1 MSPATPA
8 TPGAPATSA
17 PPATPATSATSAT
30 SATPSASDAS
40 DASAATA
47 TSAAQ
52 PVALVSGGSRGIG
65 RAAALR
71 LAQDGYAIS
80 FCYRSDEESA
90 RQLGKELAEL
100 GAGSLAERLDIADGD
115 AVRAWVTRTERA
127 LGPITVAVASAGITR
142 DKPMLMMSDQDWRA
156 VLTTNLD
163 GASNVCRAVLF
174 PMVKRKSGS
183 IITLSSVSGVYGNPG
198 QGNYSASKAG
208 MVAMT
213 RALAKE
219 VGRYGIRANAVAP
232 GMIETDM
239 TGALSGDQRDRAVA
253 AIPLGRFG
261 TAEEVAEAV
270 SFLASDKA
278 AYITGSVL
286 QIDGGIVL

>member
-1 MSPATPA
+1 MSPA
-8 TPGAPATSA
+8 TPGAPATPAAPGASA
-17 PPATPATSATSAT
+17 TPGPATPATSAA
-30 SATPSASDAS
+30 ASVSEAS
-40 DASAATA
+40 V
-47 TSAAQ
+47 AQ
-52 PVALVSGGSRGIG
+52 PVGPVAPPPPVALVSGGSRGIG

-71 LAQDGYAIS
+71 LARDGYAIS

-100 GAGSLAERLDIADGD
+100 GAGSLAERLDIADGE
-115 AVRAWVTRTERA
+115 AVRAWVTRTERD

-174 PMVKRKSGS
+174 PMVKRKAGS

-270 SFLASDKA
+270 SFLASDRA

>member
-1 MSPATPA
+1 MSPTEP
-8 TPGAPATSA
+8 PVAPI
-17 PPATPATSATSAT
+17 PLVP
-30 SATPSASDAS
+30 
-40 DASAATA
+40 
-47 TSAAQ
+47 

-80 FCYRSDEESA
+80 FCYRSDEEAA
-90 RQLGKELAEL
+90 RQLGKELTEL
-100 GAGSLAERLDIADGD
+100 GVGSLAQRLDISDGE
-115 AVRAWVTRTERA
+115 AVRAWVARTERE
-127 LGPITVAVASAGITR
+127 LGPVAVAVASAGITR
-142 DKPMLMMSDQDWRA
+142 DKPMLMMSDQDWHA
-156 VLTTNLD
+156 VVSTNLD
-163 GASNVCRAVLF
+163 GAAHVCRAVLF

-219 VGRYGIRANAVAP
+219 VGRYGIRANTVAP
-232 GMIETDM
+232 GMIDTDM
-239 TGALSGDQRDRAVA
+239 TGALSGSRRDRAVA

-270 SFLASDKA
+270 SFLASDRS

-286 QIDGGIVL
+286 QIDGGIIL

>member
-8 TPGAPATSA
+8 TPGAPAT
-17 PPATPATSATSAT
+17 PATSAASAT
-30 SATPSASDAS
+30 SATPSAS

-52 PVALVSGGSRGIG
+52 PVAPATPVALVSGGSRGIG

-100 GAGSLAERLDIADGD
+100 GAGSLAERLDIADGE

>member
-1 MSPATPA
+1 MSPGIPAIPAATAAPA
-8 TPGAPATSA
+8 PPATSA
-17 PPATPATSATSAT
+17 ASATSV
-30 SATPSASDAS
+30 
-40 DASAATA
+40 
-47 TSAAQ
+47 AQ
-52 PVALVSGGSRGIG
+52 PVGPAPPVALVSGGSRGIG

-71 LAQDGYAIS
+71 LARDGYAIS

-100 GAGSLAERLDIADGD
+100 GAGSLAERLDIADGE
-115 AVRAWVTRTERA
+115 AVRAWVTRTERD
-127 LGPITVAVASAGITR
+127 LGPIAVAVASAGITR

-174 PMVKRKSGS
+174 PMVKRKAGS
-183 IITLSSVSGVYGNPG
+183 IVTLSSVSGLYGNPG

>member
-1 MSPATPA
+1 MSGATPTSGA
-8 TPGAPATSA
+8 GQPPGTAPADPVAAKAARAAEAAGVAVAAEA
-17 PPATPATSATSAT
+17 PVPP
-30 SATPSASDAS
+30 
-40 DASAATA
+40 
-47 TSAAQ
+47 

-80 FCYRSDEESA
+80 FCYRSDEEAA

-100 GAGSLAERLDIADGD
+100 GVGSLAQRLDISDGE
-115 AVRAWVTRTERA
+115 AVREWVARTERE
-127 LGPITVAVASAGITR
+127 LGPVGVAVASAGITR

-156 VLTTNLD
+156 VVSTNLD
-163 GASNVCRAVLF
+163 GAAHVCRAVLF
-174 PMVKRKSGS
+174 PMVKRKAGS

-219 VGRYGIRANAVAP
+219 VGRYGIRANALAP
-232 GMIETDM
+232 GMIDTDM
-239 TGALSGDQRDRAVA
+239 TGALSGSQRDRAVA

-270 SFLASDKA
+270 SFLASDKS